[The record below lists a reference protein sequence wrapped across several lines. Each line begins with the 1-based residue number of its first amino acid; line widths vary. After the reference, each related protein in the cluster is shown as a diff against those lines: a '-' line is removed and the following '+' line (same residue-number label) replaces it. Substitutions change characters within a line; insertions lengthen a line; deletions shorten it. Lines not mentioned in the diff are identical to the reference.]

1 MNQIIFNYL
10 NSFAGRY
17 EWFDTAVVFSAET
30 LGLILLIGLVIF
42 LFSHEHK
49 GQGFHNVI
57 VVFSAVVFAWGMS
70 WIIKH
75 VYPSPR
81 PFVVLENI
89 TKLLDYG
96 RMDSFPSGHATFFSA
111 IATVLYFYHKK
122 IAIFYIL
129 GALVIGFSRII
140 AGIHWP
146 VDVLVGYILGGVAA
160 SFVYYA
166 YNSIIANSKH

>member
-1 MNQIIFNYL
+1 MF
-10 NSFAGRY
+10 SA
-17 EWFDTAVVFSAET
+17 DTLGVLLLFGLVVF
-30 LGLILLIGLVIF
+30 LL
-42 LFSHEHK
+42 SHEHE
-49 GQGFHNVI
+49 GRGFHNVI
-57 VVFSAVVFAWGMS
+57 VVLSAALFAWAVS

-81 PFVVLENI
+81 PFVLLDDV

-96 RMDSFPSGHATFFSA
+96 RMESFPSGHATFFSA

-122 IAIFYIL
+122 IAIFYLL
-129 GALVIGFSRII
+129 GALVIGLSRII

-146 VDVLVGYILGGVAA
+146 IDILAGYVIGGIIA

-166 YNSIIANSKH
+166 YNSIIVNRKR